1 MVSAGR
7 ILILPQGTWDNA
19 TMYNML
25 DLVAYNGISW
35 LCKRQCVGITPSVT
49 ATEYWQQFGSSAP
62 IASTTVAG
70 LVMPDGQTITINTT
84 TGAIAVPTATAAG
97 LGLVKPDGTSIT
109 IDANG
114 VISSAGGNLSNLG
127 DVAITS
133 LQTGQVL
140 IWNQT
145 NQKWQNG
152 TIAGALSQLSD
163 VLISSESD
171 GQILVY
177 DNTAGK
183 WKNATAESTLSSS
196 TKPIQT
202 KVVKDMAS
210 DVIETLSAGASQAYS
225 AGDLIMCSNGKW
237 YKAITDISQNQT
249 LTAGGNVEE
258 TSQRALNTNLTQQLT
273 ADNGQEF
280 KYGYDSTSQ
289 KYGYYVAGSGGA
301 DTFVPFSTGGS
312 ATIADWIAQNSLI
325 YLLNHEND
333 LVDYSDRDFIKANA
347 EEALTCLGWSSG
359 SNYGYA
365 VVGKTRTAVEGKTGT
380 SQFYAIRQYTTP
392 SGNVLYVGEMY
403 ASVTVYQIN
412 ITSNGVTKAILA
424 NLQNVM
430 ARYNDDPN
438 SIILAIAEAYFY

>member
-84 TGAIAVPTATAAG
+84 TGAIAVPTATAAA
-97 LGLVKPDGTSIT
+97 LGLVKVDGTSIT
-109 IDANG
+109 IDQNG

-133 LQTGQVL
+133 LANGQVL

-152 TIAGALSQLSD
+152 TIAGALSALSD
-163 VLISSESD
+163 VTITSATD

-177 DNTAGK
+177 D
-183 WKNATAESTLSSS
+183 ATAQKWVNAAAQATLSSS

-210 DVIETLSAGASQAYS
+210 DVIETLSSGASQAYS

-249 LTAGGNVEE
+249 LTAGGNIEE
-258 TSQRALNTNLTQQLT
+258 TSQREVNTNLTQSLV
-273 ADNGQEF
+273 DIEL
-280 KYGYDSTSQ
+280 KYDSTTD
-289 KYGYYVAGSGGA
+289 KPMYRERGA
-301 DTFVPFSTGGS
+301 DTWLPFSSDLKKVTTTTSLQGNTQK
-312 ATIADWIAQNSLI
+312 TITIEGLTSIRMARVVFQN
-325 YLLNHEND
+325 
-333 LVDYSDRDFIKANA
+333 
-347 EEALTCLGWSSG
+347 T
-359 SNYGYA
+359 YGYI
-365 VVGKTRTAVEGKTGT
+365 GIQPEDGT
-380 SQFYAIRQYTTP
+380 Y
-392 SGNVLYVGEMY
+392 YVGN
-403 ASVTVYQIN
+403 T
-412 ITSNGVTKAILA
+412 NGYA
-424 NLQNVM
+424 NLGI
-430 ARYNDDPN
+430 R
-438 SIILAIAEAYFY
+438 SINGNQITLLWDGTITISFDVWGV